1 VKRSDFLLLALA
13 LAAVAAVVLYRTTA
27 GHTALRPFAARII
40 VSPKQAAVFR
50 GDSLQFEAAVV
61 GAAGP
66 YTVTWSVIGPGS
78 IDNSGLYQ
86 APDAPA
92 VANVVASAGAGLA
105 DSATAQ
111 TVTPPSAQRS
121 LAMVSCYDDA
131 TIDVRDAADLRQL
144 GSLSLRGRTAGVAID
159 ARTRRALI
167 AADAQVYALNLTS
180 MRWKASKPLANVRFS
195 QAALLAGGLFA
206 VTDNNA
212 QNGSAGVRIFRID
225 SAGVPLLVSS
235 IAAGE
240 TPEGIAV
247 ADDGRT
253 FYVTNINSNSIM
265 RFALQ
270 PGNRIRRTGMAAT
283 GTRPFGIAV
292 DAVHK
297 LLFVADN
304 DTATVSGAR
313 SRPGLERFALPS
325 LRRVG
330 SVISTG
336 SPTSLPLGVA
346 VDPDLNRLFVTNE
359 GDGNVIV
366 YDLPSMRRRAT
377 LDVGLTPWLPS
388 VDKQRHRLFVPNARA
403 NSMDAYDT
411 KELRAVRRNI
421 PTCSYPTSIGVS
433 AS

>member
-1 VKRSDFLLLALA
+1 MKRTDFLLLALT

-61 GAAGP
+61 GAARP
-66 YTVTWSVIGPGS
+66 YTVTWSVIGPGT
-78 IDNSGLYQ
+78 IDDSGLYQ

-105 DSATAQ
+105 DSATVQ
-111 TVTPPSAQRS
+111 TVTPPNARRS
-121 LAMVSCYDDA
+121 LAVVSCYDDA
-131 TIDVRDAADLRQL
+131 TIDVRDAADIQQL

-206 VTDNNA
+206 VTDNDA
-212 QNGSAGVRIFRID
+212 QNGSPGVRIFRID

-247 ADDGRT
+247 ADDGRM
-253 FYVTNINSNSIM
+253 FY
-265 RFALQ
+265 
-270 PGNRIRRTGMAAT
+270 
-283 GTRPFGIAV
+283 
-292 DAVHK
+292 
-297 LLFVADN
+297 
-304 DTATVSGAR
+304 
-313 SRPGLERFALPS
+313 
-325 LRRVG
+325 
-330 SVISTG
+330 
-336 SPTSLPLGVA
+336 
-346 VDPDLNRLFVTNE
+346 
-359 GDGNVIV
+359 
-366 YDLPSMRRRAT
+366 
-377 LDVGLTPWLPS
+377 
-388 VDKQRHRLFVPNARA
+388 
-403 NSMDAYDT
+403 
-411 KELRAVRRNI
+411 
-421 PTCSYPTSIGVS
+421 
-433 AS
+433 